1 MVTLLRCI
9 ALAGLA
15 AAASGCW
22 TSATRGD
29 EFEHRIHELE
39 EGSAKER
46 AQFEEQLRIAKARV
60 VELEKVLEQA
70 TQVVTRNSADL
81 GLEIKQLREQIA
93 LLEGEIAELRN
104 QNTQLQTTLGSRIDQ
119 FARKAGVDIP
129 IDPKTV
135 PSDKTEH
142 YFAAQ
147 KALAAGDH
155 SMARGLFREFVKRY
169 PDDENAGNAQYSL
182 GKSYME
188 QGRHANAL
196 GELRTVLQQYS
207 ASPSAD
213 DALSDMADAFWALG
227 SCKDAETALLAFL
240 QKYPSS
246 PLAKTAKAKQKE
258 WKKPPAG
265 HCKE

>member
-1 MVTLLRCI
+1 MRAARI
-9 ALAGLA
+9 AFVSLAGLLA
-15 AAASGCW
+15 TGCW

-39 EGSAKER
+39 DGSTKER
-46 AQFEEQLRIAKARV
+46 AEFQEQLRIAKARV
-60 VELEKVLEQA
+60 LELEKVLEQA

-81 GLEIKQLREQIA
+81 GLEIKQLREQIG
-93 LLEGEIAELRN
+93 LLEGQIAELRN

-135 PSDKTEH
+135 PGEQTEH

-147 KALAAGDH
+147 KALTSGDH
-155 SMARGLFREFVKRY
+155 STARGLFREYVKRY
-169 PDDENAGNAQYSL
+169 PDDGNAGNAQYL
-182 GKSYME
+182 IGKSYME

-196 GELRTVLQQYS
+196 GELRTVLQRYAS
-207 ASPSAD
+207 SPSAD
-213 DALSDMADAFWALG
+213 EALSDMADAFWALG
-227 SCKDAETALLAFL
+227 SCKDAETALTAFL
-240 QKYPSS
+240 QKYADS
-246 PLAKTAKAKQKE
+246 PLAKTAKAKLKE